1 MFARHL
7 RRGRIRKL
15 ATFRRFAWTRKIVKK
30 GTPKDTFVLLGKRSK
45 RAKDKQMNKKSLFG
59 QKWDLRRVRALVRTC
74 KEPQKF
80 IEFSDSSGNL
90 FLQSL
95 AVWRKMDIIEFSDSS
110 GNILIKF
117 LPFYRESFL
126 CHCEERSDVA
136 ISRKGNRLIKKA
148 RNRYRNKDF
157 YHSVSIRKNLR
168 IFLFFRKMFWKGRK
182 FLKNYF
188 NIRLNFIYLLY
199 SFDGLSI

>member
-1 MFARHL
+1 MFACHL
-7 RRGRIRKL
+7 RYWKRWKL

-30 GTPKDTFVLLGKRSK
+30 GTPKDTFVLFGKRSK

-80 IEFSDSSGNL
+80 IKFSAFSGIY
-90 FLQSL
+90 FY
-95 AVWRKMDIIEFSDSS
+95 KFS
-110 GNILIKF
+110 
-117 LPFYRESFL
+117 PFYRNCIYSVQGTL
-126 CHCEERSDVA
+126 CHCERSVA
-136 ISRKGNRLIKKA
+136 ISRKGDRLIKKA